1 MTLQFKLMELSKNLK
16 PAFQFPSALEE
27 NSFLAPYHSTLVHT
41 HPLPMADA
49 GPGPGEEVY
58 IILALFTQEPA
69 LQDRQILPQW
79 HCPCEQ
85 LSLPRPPFW
94 MGREDSTRH
103 TSPFPLL
110 IYTSGMCR
118 IPSSK
123 KPATLI
129 DIY

>member
-16 PAFQFPSALEE
+16 PAVPSAPEE
-27 NSFLAPYHSTLVHT
+27 NSFLVPYHSILVHT
-41 HPLPMADA
+41 HPLQMADA

-85 LSLPRPPFW
+85 LSLPRPPPK
-94 MGREDSTRH
+94 MGREDSTGH
-103 TSPFPLL
+103 TSPFPLV
-110 IYTSGMCR
+110 IYTTGRYR
-118 IPSSK
+118 IPSFQRNLLPS
-123 KPATLI
+123 
-129 DIY
+129 